1 MGRFFNLI
9 YGSEAFEWAFDVSI
23 EQAIERL
30 QTKVSKTS
38 FSRLTNQGM
47 VGTVG
52 KESTKIQRVIPMVGN
67 SFKPFLVGSFTS
79 ENGKTILSGVFR
91 FHRFVQAFMTFWFGF
106 IILWVLMASVAIM
119 SKPAEAWFFPLFG
132 ILMFVFG
139 VGLVTL
145 GKWFAR
151 NDKRWLKESI
161 FNAINQNS

>member
-1 MGRFFNLI
+1 MKKFFHLI
-9 YGSEAFEWAFDVSI
+9 NGSEAFEWVFEVSV

-38 FSRLTNQGM
+38 FSSLTNQGM
-47 VGTVG
+47 AGTVG
-52 KESTKIQRVIPMVGN
+52 KENTKIQRVIPMVGN

-79 ENGKTILSGVFR
+79 EDGKAILSGVFR

-106 IILWVLMASVAIM
+106 IILWVLIASIAVL
-119 SKPAEAWFFPLFG
+119 SKPAEAWFIPLFG
-132 ILMFVFG
+132 ILMLGFG

-151 NDKRWLKESI
+151 NDKRWLKENIS
-161 FNAINQNS
+161 NAINQNS